1 MQQLNEEDIEFEE
14 ASKNIKTLWLKK
26 SLREQGINTKT
37 IPLYKLD
44 EIRRALDKSQN
55 VQNKYNPKF
64 KVLQDEYQ
72 IKMNKLNTEMQSDA
86 TEARAEVDK
95 LILQIKTEQQVGQA
109 HKPQEK
115 PEILP
120 VQPEQEQDHEP
131 EQKQNTEPEIIA

>member
-64 KVLQDEYQ
+64 KVLQDE
-72 IKMNKLNTEMQSDA
+72 MQSDA

-95 LILQIKTEQQVGQA
+95 LILQIKTDQQKGQVT
-109 HKPQEK
+109 KPQEK
-115 PEILP
+115 LEILP

>member
-1 MQQLNEEDIEFEE
+1 
-14 ASKNIKTLWLKK
+14 
-26 SLREQGINTKT
+26 
-37 IPLYKLD
+37 
-44 EIRRALDKSQN
+44 
-55 VQNKYNPKF
+55 
-64 KVLQDEYQ
+64 
-72 IKMNKLNTEMQSDA
+72 MNKLNTEMHAEA